1 MAVTADASVRVAE
14 HMLADAYELVL
25 AGWCQGAGAKD
36 AYERPIEPSSAF
48 ARSWSA
54 PGALARVYTRATTD
68 LDGNLDAFQRANLA
82 LAAVVHAVPQEWN
95 DVEGRTIRE
104 VLDALA
110 HAVQLLGEPEYVD
123 DVESL
128 DAVRESPSRSRG

>member
-1 MAVTADASVRVAE
+1 MAVTANASLRVAE
-14 HMLADAYELVL
+14 QMLAEAYELVL
-25 AGWCQGAGAKD
+25 AGWCQGAAGRD

-54 PGALARVYTRATTD
+54 PGALARVYTRATTE
-68 LDGNLDAFQRANLA
+68 LDGDLDAFQRANLA
-82 LAAVVHAVPQEWN
+82 LAAVVRAVPQEWN

-110 HAVQLLGEPEYVD
+110 HAVQLLGEPEDVD
-123 DVESL
+123 DVNSF
-128 DAVRESPSRSRG
+128 AARGVLKM